1 MMRIQL
7 ASPWAPAA
15 GRMGKDTGSDPQ
27 IRALEN
33 KLQQLNNEKKEAQKA
48 HAEKK
53 VRELEREIQSTEQKL
68 EQLKKKA
75 AQREEQQERQARMEA
90 ERQGQ
95 TPDGQEGYGPMV
107 QDPSLGAL
115 VDRLA

>member
-7 ASPWAPAA
+7 ATPWASSA
-15 GRMGKDTGSDPQ
+15 GQLGKSAGSDPQ

-75 AQREEQQERQARMEA
+75 AQKQERQV
-90 ERQGQ
+90 RQGQ
-95 TPDGQEGYGPMV
+95 TPDGQSGRGPLA